1 MPLFEVTDLDKKI
14 YEEEL
19 KDFLPDR
26 IFDVHTHVWLDS
38 LIDRSDI
45 PENNRAVTWPGRVAL
60 DNSVEDLADT
70 DSMNLPAAQEL
81 YDYLHKPE

>member
-26 IFDVHTHVWLDS
+26 IFDVHTHVWLDR
-38 LIDRSDI
+38 LVDKAH
-45 PENNRAVTWPGRVAL
+45 NR
-60 DNSVEDLADT
+60 
-70 DSMNLPAAQEL
+70 
-81 YDYLHKPE
+81 